1 VSPPLNLAR
10 RPFRNERVPTLG
22 LAAGCVGLVL
32 ASGWHVLA
40 ARDLAP
46 GRSRDVASEVVKV
59 EKEIDQLR
67 TESAELRKV
76 AAPPAKLNEWVA
88 VKKLVDRRMFSWTG
102 LFAALE
108 EAMPPGVRLVS
119 VTPNEERGATGRT
132 ELKLTAVGRSNED
145 ALALMA
151 SLQAHPEFEGA
162 FLDGWNE
169 GREGFDI
176 ACTVRYAPRA
186 QPAGKSKPVDPK
198 RKSTAEPNAKTVADP
213 DGNATADP
221 PRESGE

>member
-1 VSPPLNLAR
+1 VSAPLNLAR
-10 RPFRNERVPTLG
+10 RPFRNERLPTVA
-22 LAAGCVGLVL
+22 LAAGCAGLVL
-32 ASGWHVLA
+32 ATGGHVLV
-40 ARDLAP
+40 ARDLAA
-46 GRSRDVASEVVKV
+46 GRSRDVASEVVKM
-59 EKEIDQLR
+59 EEEIGRLQ

-76 AAPPAKLNEWVA
+76 AAPPAKLKEWVA

-108 EAMPPGVRLVS
+108 EALPPGVRLVS
-119 VTPNEERGATGRT
+119 VSPNEERGQTGRT

-162 FLDGWNE
+162 FLDRWIE

-176 ACTVRYAPRA
+176 ACTVWYAPRA
-186 QPAGKSKPVDPK
+186 RPAGKSTPVDPK
-198 RKSTAEPNAKTVADP
+198 GKPVAEP
-213 DGNATADP
+213 DGDAAAGP
-221 PRESGE
+221 AAEAGE

>member
-10 RPFRNERVPTLG
+10 RPFRNERLPTVALV
-22 LAAGCVGLVL
+22 AGCLGLVL
-32 ASGWHVLA
+32 ASGWHALV

-46 GRSRDVASEVVKV
+46 GRSRDVASEVVKM
-59 EKEIDQLR
+59 EDEIGKLR

-76 AAPPAKLNEWVA
+76 AAPPERLKEWVA

-119 VTPNEERGATGRT
+119 VSPSEERGRT

-176 ACTVRYAPRA
+176 ACTVRYAPKAR
-186 QPAGKSKPVDPK
+186 PAGKGKLVADPK
-198 RKSTAEPNAKTVADP
+198 GKAVADP
-213 DGNATADP
+213 DGKEVADPDGKEVADP
-221 PRESGE
+221 PAGEGE

>member
-1 VSPPLNLAR
+1 VSPLLNLAR
-10 RPFRNERVPTLG
+10 RPFRNERLPTVA

-32 ASGWHVLA
+32 ATGGHVLV

-46 GRSRDVASEVVKV
+46 GRSRDVASEVVAI

-67 TESAELRKV
+67 AESGELRTV
-76 AAPPAKLNEWVA
+76 AAPPERLKEWAA

-119 VTPNEERGATGRT
+119 VSPTEARGQT
-132 ELKLTAVGRSNED
+132 ELTLVAVGRSNED

-151 SLQAHPEFEGA
+151 SLQEHPEFEGA
-162 FLDGWNE
+162 LG
-169 GREGFDI
+169 
-176 ACTVRYAPRA
+176 ASSALPRWA
-186 QPAGKSKPVDPK
+186 L
-198 RKSTAEPNAKTVADP
+198 RTA
-213 DGNATADP
+213 
-221 PRESGE
+221 S